1 MSLSIVAS
9 QLKSW
14 GDSAALRAVRANDP
28 DSIAALSQAA
38 DQFRKLMEAV
48 QNAAAELEDC
58 KVRLAAA
65 PARKVTKVLRT
76 ARMGALEFWHH
87 RRLAVEAIGA
97 VYGEDWG
104 VKAPIGETV
113 LVTVPPCWRS
123 ATTKRGTKLT
133 WNKDCRMPAARYWPS
148 GQLPAGLEISP
159 DYERSYVWA
168 GYGPPEADCWA
179 EHKAEF
185 KPRDAPWHKDH
196 GYVWDGKTWRFEIEV
211 RNQQNRED
219 AIASSRDYA
228 IHNRNARESAA
239 LNYGPQPLAEVEPLL
254 MAAE

>member
-14 GDSAALRAVRANDP
+14 GDSAALKAVRANDP

-48 QNAAAELEDC
+48 QNAAAELEDY
-58 KVRLAAA
+58 KLRLAAA
-65 PARKVTKVLRT
+65 PAHKAVRVLRT
-76 ARMGALEFWHH
+76 PRMGALEFWHH

-97 VYGEDWG
+97 VYGKDWA
-104 VKAPIGETV
+104 VKAPFGETV
-113 LVTVPPCWRS
+113 LVTVPTCWRS

-133 WNKDCRMPAARYWPS
+133 WNKDGRMPAARYWPA
-148 GQLPAGLEISP
+148 GALPAGLAISD
-159 DYERSYVWA
+159 DYAREWS
-168 GYGPPEADCWA
+168 GYGPPQ
-179 EHKAEF
+179 
-185 KPRDAPWHKDH
+185 PLLRDAAWHLAR
-196 GYVWDGKTWRFEIEV
+196 GYAWDGSNWRFEIEV

-239 LNYGPQPLAEVEPLL
+239 LNYGQQPLAEVEPQL
-254 MAAE
+254 MAAD